1 MVPESAVGRIICVF
15 TLFSGLLVIALPV
28 IIIGGQFEVE
38 HRKLLHRRN
47 QWNHELLNQRP
58 EKRVPLRT
66 VARLLHSINQ
76 KQRKDI
82 FEWQDVAR
90 LYSAGFESIELIQR
104 VLQLDHGH
112 VYLPH
117 TLSSYK
123 KYALFELY
131 GNTLRK
137 RNINY
142 KHHGTGGSD

>member
-28 IIIGGQFEVE
+28 IIIGSQFEVE

-47 QWNHELLNQRP
+47 QWNHKLRNQRP
-58 EKRVPLRT
+58 EKRGPLRT

-76 KQRKDI
+76 QHRKDI

-104 VLQLDHGH
+104 VLRLQHGH
-112 VYLPH
+112 VYLPQ

-131 GNTLRK
+131 GRNLRDHDENCK
-137 RNINY
+137 RTEKGLCI
-142 KHHGTGGSD
+142 